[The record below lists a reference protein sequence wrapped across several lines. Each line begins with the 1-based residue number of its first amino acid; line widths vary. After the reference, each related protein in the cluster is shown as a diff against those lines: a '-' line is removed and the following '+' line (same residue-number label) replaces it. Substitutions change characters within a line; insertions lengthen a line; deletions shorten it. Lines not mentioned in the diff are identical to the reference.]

1 MGEDTSSELARTPW
15 IASIGYISES
25 NWIHECMGSI
35 ISNNMILAPAKC
47 IQDFDNF
54 TQIKVGSQLL
64 TLDSPVY
71 DIASVKFHPEFN
83 DNVDYNI
90 AIVYTT
96 EPIEFS
102 DNIMPVCVPQVTKEH
117 DALNGKAVLISY
129 YSSMQLRLKLMP
141 VNSIADCQTF
151 DFSFKS
157 HHLCAGKVGGLGSP
171 LFKKPIPN
179 GIWF

>member
-1 MGEDTSSELARTPW
+1 
-15 IASIGYISES
+15 
-25 NWIHECMGSI
+25 
-35 ISNNMILAPAKC
+35 MILAPAKC
-47 IQDFDNF
+47 IQDFGNF

-83 DNVDYNI
+83 ENMDFNI

-96 EPIEFS
+96 EPIEFT

-117 DALNGKAVLISY
+117 EALNGKAVWISY

-141 VNSIADCQTF
+141 VN
-151 DFSFKS
+151 
-157 HHLCAGKVGGLGSP
+157 
-171 LFKKPIPN
+171 
-179 GIWF
+179 